1 MTGGDGG
8 TDRLRA
14 PGRDGTRGEAEGH
27 GGRLSGFSRDNAL
40 LAASGLCAFGAEL
53 AAWVTA
59 QEASVLVLLVAV
71 ASTVLGGLP
80 TLRKGLLAL
89 RTFTLNIDLLM
100 TVAVLG
106 AFSIGEYPEA
116 AMVVFLF
123 ALAERIEG
131 YALDRARNAVRSL
144 MEIVPE
150 EASVQQPDGSWRDVP
165 VAEVTAGSIVRA
177 RPGERIP
184 LDGVVVSGTS
194 AVNQAPI
201 TGESLPVDKAI
212 GDEVF
217 AGTINENGLLELRT
231 TGGMDQTTLARIIRS
246 VQEAQASRAPTQRFV
261 DAFARIYTPVVV
273 TLAIAIAVGPWALAG
288 APFLPWL
295 YKALV
300 LLVIACPCALVI
312 STPVTVVSGLAAA
325 ARRGVL
331 IKGGAFLESG
341 RRLKV
346 IALDKT
352 GTITEGKP
360 RLTDVVPFGGRSRD
374 ETLRLAASLDAGSDH
389 PVARALAAGWA
400 GELLRVEGHEVIG
413 GRGVQ
418 GRIDGE
424 SFILGNHRLVEERKL
439 CAPEVEATLVA
450 FEAEGKTV
458 IVVADS
464 REVLGVLAVADTPRP
479 TSVEALRE
487 LHGLGLRTLMLTGD
501 NQRTAAAVA
510 KAVGI
515 DEARGNLLPE
525 EKLGAIG
532 ELATTYGAVGMV
544 GDGVNDAPALARA
557 TIGFAMGAAG
567 SDAAIET
574 ADVAL
579 MRDDLRALPVFIHLS
594 RKTSAILTQN
604 IVFAIGTKLVFFG
617 LALGGAATLWMAVL
631 ADMGASLVVVSN
643 GLRLLRTSIHAP
655 EETRAKRSAALD
667 SSS

>member
-1 MTGGDGG
+1 MTDGNG
-8 TDRLRA
+8 RSDRVRA
-14 PGRDGTRGEAEGH
+14 PGRGGTRGEAEGH
-27 GGRLSGFSRDNAL
+27 GGRLSRFSRDNAL

-89 RTFTLNIDLLM
+89 RTFTLNINLLM

-231 TGGMDQTTLARIIRS
+231 TGGTDQTTLARIIRS

-273 TLAIAIAVGPWALAG
+273 TLAIVIAVGPWALAG

-374 ETLRLAASLDAGSDH
+374 EILRLAASLDAGSDH

-464 REVLGVLAVADTPRP
+464 REALGVLAVADTPRP

-525 EKLGAIG
+525 EKLGAID

-655 EETRAKRSAALD
+655 EETRAKRSAPLD